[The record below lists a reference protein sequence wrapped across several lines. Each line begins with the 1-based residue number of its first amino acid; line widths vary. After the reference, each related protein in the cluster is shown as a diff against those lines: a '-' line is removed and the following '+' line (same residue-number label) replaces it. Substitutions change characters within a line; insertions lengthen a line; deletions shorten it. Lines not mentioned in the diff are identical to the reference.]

1 MDTIADNVAI
11 SCCTEQSSPYLLEAS
26 IKDCSTSEL
35 KAYKNRTQFM
45 FGGEP
50 QKISFNYYG
59 PSVEAVLDKFPMAK
73 VVDEKEGVCSIEAEV
88 FGTGVKM
95 WLLSQ
100 GSKVKVTAPET
111 LEQEIKQEIGRMDAQ
126 YEQMGGKTNG

>member
-1 MDTIADNVAI
+1 
-11 SCCTEQSSPYLLEAS
+11 
-26 IKDCSTSEL
+26 
-35 KAYKNRTQFM
+35 
-45 FGGEP
+45 
-50 QKISFNYYG
+50 
-59 PSVEAVLDKFPMAK
+59 MAK

-111 LEQEIKQEIGRMDAQ
+111 LVQEIKQEIERMNGQ
-126 YEQMGGKTNG
+126 Y

>member
-1 MDTIADNVAI
+1 M
-11 SCCTEQSSPYLLEAS
+11 
-26 IKDCSTSEL
+26 
-35 KAYKNRTQFM
+35 
-45 FGGEP
+45 
-50 QKISFNYYG
+50 
-59 PSVEAVLDKFPMAK
+59 
-73 VVDEKEGVCSIEAEV
+73 
-88 FGTGVKM
+88 KM

>member
-1 MDTIADNVAI
+1 
-11 SCCTEQSSPYLLEAS
+11 
-26 IKDCSTSEL
+26 
-35 KAYKNRTQFM
+35 M

-50 QKISFNYYG
+50 QNISFNYYG

-111 LEQEIKQEIGRMDAQ
+111 LVQEIKVEIESMKMQ
-126 YEQMGGKTNG
+126 YKEDSL

>member
-1 MDTIADNVAI
+1 MT
-11 SCCTEQSSPYLLEAS
+11 
-26 IKDCSTSEL
+26 CSHYYWCH
-35 KAYKNRTQFM
+35 YKQ
-45 FGGEP
+45 
-50 QKISFNYYG
+50 
-59 PSVEAVLDKFPMAK
+59 
-73 VVDEKEGVCSIEAEV
+73 KEGVCSIEAEV

>member
-1 MDTIADNVAI
+1 MAHRWKLCWT
-11 SCCTEQSSPYLLEAS
+11 SS
-26 IKDCSTSEL
+26 
-35 KAYKNRTQFM
+35 RWQ
-45 FGGEP
+45 
-50 QKISFNYYG
+50 
-59 PSVEAVLDKFPMAK
+59 K

-111 LEQEIKQEIGRMDAQ
+111 LVQEIKQEIETMRRSMQEEGN
-126 YEQMGGKTNG
+126 E